1 MPEYKA
7 KKKKNN
13 ESLKDTLEQTL
24 EDEDEESEEFD
35 AESDVEE
42 SSGAKGFFRK
52 IKNGA
57 RRVKNR
63 FKKEKPHSDEE
74 QNDLEPEKDILFNS
88 EKIVKDQS
96 EKNREKKEKAIKT
109 AQEAAKVAK
118 EEYLT
123 MSIESDVRDFS
134 KIKAQMLEKRDSLPD
149 SPELAKSDDET
160 SSFSDIDQAADR
172 LLERA
177 DKKVELLKSAESSR
191 KGKNYDYKLKILDD
205 ALNRVPAKAQ
215 GEAPQITQTRKVLE
229 AAKKKYHAQQVSD
242 MGVIKG
248 IKQMLESYE
257 KKYQRESELIEHADD
272 QDKEMLINDRN
283 QKYGDD
289 AACNAAAEEALKRA
303 EKRAEYLKDNDE
315 QQDKDKDYVQLALDE
330 AKRAGDDK
338 SFETKAEH
346 KGRNGDDMIAKVL
359 KKAQEQYDD
368 KKAKIQEE
376 IKKKNKEEQKKYDEE
391 SQVKEALKEL
401 NNQRADLEKAKE
413 DYRSDAGMAKWYSDK
428 LKEIDEKRAEVAL
441 KTRQEVKRAK
451 AQKEK
456 QEAEEL
462 AKKAAEEKQEQER
475 KLSEAREKA
484 KEKIKEKEK
493 IAASQS
499 SSQPN
504 QSTQA
509 NSSDQTAKS
518 NIDQDAHTDADSD
531 SNNDEDY
538 IREFLESIVPK
549 STKYSGRFYD
559 DDDDDDDDDTSE
571 EEKKI
576 HEENYRK
583 SKKAIKFIRP
593 VNDIS
598 ENMNLYIKNLKK
610 MVMGEEIID
619 NTDSKG
625 KGNFFKNLR
634 ARHKTK
640 KIRNNRLQIINA
652 LEKDINQHF
661 QIHSRAIKEYEQIIA
676 KTGQLDSS
684 IPYIMEMSTLLGKIH
699 NSLNTARQKLINE
712 HSKMTDVSA
721 DKVANNIKEDIN
733 YTDKAANNINYTD
746 KVANNLKETDDN
758 RLHSLLFKKLVKELM
773 MNHKITILT
782 ESGTPVKFNPFIDS
796 ENSYGRRRYFSNIN
810 NSSRRITGGLHY
822 MAALRTIINVCR
834 AQMQFDPDSSGIV
847 SGIVSECEKIEPGA
861 HNMSDTQLSESI
873 RRLAREVLTSETIG
887 RLTGNSSGDKQSK
900 NASKLSKI
908 MELLQKLSQSPS
920 NNRIIR
926 EIELAL
932 KNFNN
937 FSGLNIRGQN
947 DNYLTDLYKPGN
959 SYTYVPEKK

>member
-52 IKNGA
+52 IKN
-57 RRVKNR
+57 
-63 FKKEKPHSDEE
+63 SDEE

-88 EKIVKDQS
+88 EKIVKNQS
-96 EKNREKKEKAIKT
+96 EKKEKAIKN
-109 AQEAAKVAK
+109 AQKSAEVAK

-134 KIKAQMLEKRDSLPD
+134 KIKAQMVEKRDSLKNTEPD
-149 SPELAKSDDET
+149 SPELAKLDDEI

-172 LLERA
+172 LLARA
-177 DKKVELLKSAESSR
+177 DKKVELFKSTESSE
-191 KGKNYDYKLKILDD
+191 KGENYDYKLKILND

-215 GEAPQITQTRKVLE
+215 GETPQITQTRKVLE
-229 AAKKKYHAQQVSD
+229 AAKEKYHAQQVSD
-242 MGVIKG
+242 MGVING

-257 KKYQRESELIEHADD
+257 EKYKRESELIEHADD
-272 QDKEMLINDRN
+272 QDKGILAQDRD

-289 AACNAAAEEALKRA
+289 AACNAAANKALELA

-315 QQDKDKDYVQLALDE
+315 QQDKNKDYVQLALDE
-330 AKRAGDDK
+330 AKSAGDDK

-346 KGRNGDDMIAKVL
+346 KDINGNDMIAKVL
-359 KKAQEQYDD
+359 AKAQEQYND

-376 IKKKNKEEQKKYDEE
+376 IEKKSEEEQKKYDEE
-391 SQVKEALKEL
+391 FQTQKALEEL
-401 NNQRADLEKAKE
+401 NKQRDDLEEARKKYAN
-413 DYRSDAGMAKWYSDK
+413 DAGMAKWYSDELTK
-428 LKEIDEKRAEVAL
+428 IDEKRAELAL
-441 KTRQEVKRAK
+441 RTKQEVKKAIAK
-451 AQKEK
+451 KEEQK
-456 QEAEEL
+456 AEEL
-462 AKKAAEEKQEQER
+462 AKKEAEEKQEQER

-493 IAASQS
+493 IVASQS
-499 SSQPN
+499 SAQPN
-504 QSTQA
+504 QSAQA
-509 NSSDQTAKS
+509 SQSDQTAKS
-518 NIDQDAHTDADSD
+518 NIDQDAHTDSD

-538 IREFLESIVPK
+538 IREFLESIVPQ
-549 STKYSGRFYD
+549 STKYSGRFSYSYYD

-610 MVMGEEIID
+610 KVMDEEI
-619 NTDSKG
+619 TDSTDYKG

-640 KIRNNRLQIINA
+640 KNRNNRLQIINA

-676 KTGQLDSS
+676 KTRQLDSS
-684 IPYIMEMSTLLGKIH
+684 IPYIMEMSILLGKIH
-699 NSLNTARQKLINE
+699 DSLNTARQKLINE
-712 HSKMTDVSA
+712 HSNTTDVSA
-721 DKVANNIKEDIN
+721 DTVADKIKEI
-733 YTDKAANNINYTD
+733 
-746 KVANNLKETDDN
+746 DDD
-758 RLHSLLFKKLVKELM
+758 RLHSSLFNKIAKEFM
-773 MNHKITILT
+773 MNHELTIPNK
-782 ESGTPVKFNPFIDS
+782 SGTPEKFNPFRQIIG
-796 ENSYGRRRYFSNIN
+796 SYGRPRYRSNITP
-810 NSSRRITGGLHY
+810 SQGITGGLCY
-822 MAALRTIINVCR
+822 MASLRTIINVCR

-861 HNMSDTQLSESI
+861 HNMSNTQLSESI

-900 NASKLSKI
+900 NANKLSKL

-937 FSGLNIRGQN
+937 FSSLNIRGQN